1 MCKVSIIIPTYNRFS
16 FLKQA
21 VESVLSQTFSDF
33 ELIIVDDGS
42 IDETGKIQ
50 EIFQHGIKYIF
61 QENKGVSSAR
71 NKGIK
76 K

>member
-50 EIFQHGIKYIF
+50 EIFQHRIKYIF
-61 QENKGVSSAR
+61 QENLQYGTFLE
-71 NKGIK
+71 
-76 K
+76 